1 VLQIRQAANGIIG
14 CDALNPTTTYRQ
26 LFAYLEEQGFRDV
39 ARSTLG
45 RIFEHQ
51 SLGILFA
58 FSMMD
63 QATED
68 SVVREADALSVE
80 FQLQQRGLL
89 DGRLAIVRSVDEV
102 EME

>member
-1 VLQIRQAANGIIG
+1 M
-14 CDALNPTTTYRQ
+14 NPTTTYRQ
-26 LFAYLEEQGFRDV
+26 LFAYLEEQGFREV
-39 ARSTLG
+39 SRSTLE

-51 SLGILFA
+51 SLEILFA

-68 SVVREADALSVE
+68 RVVREADALSVE
-80 FQLQQRGLL
+80 FQLQHRGLL